1 MRLLR
6 CWASETWQ
14 TAPTAVIPF
23 ALSPFTASSTF
34 FCSTTRQDRTTKTPN
49 QKDGGEKNREHA
61 NKLSR
66 ANESGRRG
74 LCSARLDLLPRGDD
88 DGGALQAE
96 TLGDGE
102 ADPLRGR
109 RHDGHLP
116 LQAPAL
122 DLHRRAGRAS
132 RSLAYPLRRC
142 TVAAPRRSGNL
153 LRFVQGCAR
162 RPVDEYVYTSNQ
174 IKKKTKTRRWKR
186 GRTAGRGSGAYSIRF
201 RL

>member
-74 LCSARLDLLPRGDD
+74 LCSARRDLLPRGDD

-132 RSLAYPLRRC
+132 RSLVYPLRCCLYGSCPEQEWKFVSIC
-142 TVAAPRRSGNL
+142 TRK
-153 LRFVQGCAR
+153 C
-162 RPVDEYVYTSNQ
+162 
-174 IKKKTKTRRWKR
+174 
-186 GRTAGRGSGAYSIRF
+186 
-201 RL
+201 